1 MVCSRKLRTMTK
13 DKPTI
18 MLLAIRQGYFSRE
31 FLRGVMAALSD
42 RVGFDLW
49 VAPPIHDGQHL
60 EACLASQNVVGVMT
74 RGVSRDLISIL
85 ENRDIPVVSIRGP
98 EDGDDLVVNGPRVDD
113 KTIGVIAGGEF
124 VRLNLREWGFV
135 HWQGVSWSEARKQ
148 SLEAFAATLGVK
160 VKTLSLSGDKRHD
173 WSGVLEISEWL
184 SGIAKPCGI
193 LGCNDEAGVGVLQAC
208 KLSGLSVPDEVAVV
222 GVDNDRLLC
231 ESSSPSL
238 SSIDLHAADIGR
250 AAAHQLLRLLG
261 EKAAE
266 QSQHVAPAIMV
277 IRESSHEVDRYLLV
291 YQAAINYIA
300 SRALAG
306 VSVASVADACGISK
320 RGLERAFAKHAKGS
334 PAEIIREQRVAGI
347 LSLLGNQSLGLANI
361 AQQSG
366 FSDASSLSNFIK
378 RATGKTPGAFRA

>member
-1 MVCSRKLRTMTK
+1 MLCSRKLRTMTK

-98 EDGDDLVVNGPRVDD
+98 EDGNELVVNGPRVDD

-184 SGIAKPCGI
+184 SGLAKPCGI
-193 LGCNDEAGVGVLQAC
+193 LGCNDEARVGVLQAC

-238 SSIDLHAADIGR
+238 SSIDLHAAD
-250 AAAHQLLRLLG
+250 
-261 EKAAE
+261 
-266 QSQHVAPAIMV
+266 
-277 IRESSHEVDRYLLV
+277 RYLLV
-291 YQAAINYIA
+291 DQAAINYIA
-300 SRALAG
+300 RRALAG

-334 PAEIIREQRVAGI
+334 PAEIIREQRVAGYPE
-347 LSLLGNQSLGLANI
+347 LAWQPI
-361 AQQSG
+361 TGACQHRS
-366 FSDASSLSNFIK
+366 AIRVLRCIK
-378 RATGKTPGAFRA
+378 PV